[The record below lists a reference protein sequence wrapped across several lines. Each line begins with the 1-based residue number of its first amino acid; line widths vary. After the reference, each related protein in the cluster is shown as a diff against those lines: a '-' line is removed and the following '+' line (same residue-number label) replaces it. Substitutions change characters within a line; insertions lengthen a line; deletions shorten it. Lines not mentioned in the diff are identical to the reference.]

1 MPMIDKEHITTAQA
15 TLQRYARG
23 KQALDKRVIE
33 NDRWYR
39 LRHWDV
45 VGTKNPA
52 PASAWMFNALANKH
66 GDAMDNTPE
75 PVVLPREASDDKDAK
90 TLSQILPVIAEYNDF
105 EHVWS
110 ESIWDKIKNGTA
122 VYFVPWDSGAEN
134 GLGDI
139 SIKRS
144 NLLNLFW
151 EPGVEDIQDSPQFFA
166 LSMVDNAA
174 LDRAYPDR
182 KPRSGGHTLNSYQTD
197 DQVDEQDK
205 SEVVDWYYKTQNA
218 DGRQIL
224 HYCKYC
230 GETILY
236 SSENDPELVNTGFYD
251 HGKYP
256 FVFDPLFPIEESPC
270 GFGYLDIMKSPQL
283 YIDMLDKYILENARF
298 ASKPRWF
305 VRDAAGINQGE
316 FANWDNDFV
325 HVTGRLTDEDIRQ
338 IEVQQIP
345 AFVQSHMLAKIDELK
360 ETSGN
365 RDFSQGGTSSGVTA
379 AAAIAALQE
388 AGNKLSR
395 DMLKGSYR
403 AYRHIMELCIE
414 LIRQFYTVEREF
426 RITQPNGT
434 TEFVQYSNANIVPQ
448 EMQPAFPEQAMMDG
462 YRKAYRKPIFD
473 VRVKAQKSNPYSQ
486 LSQNETAKEL
496 YQLGAFLPQ
505 NSDQALAMLQMME
518 FEGKQQVVQTVQQNG
533 TLYSQVQQMQA
544 LMQKMAA
551 VVYQQ
556 TGQDLMA
563 LVQGVAAGAESGQP
577 GEGGGRTIG
586 KAAQNAMTEAMTPY
600 AQRVQERARAS
611 VND

>member
-1 MPMIDKEHITTAQA
+1 MIDKEHITTAQA

-151 EPGVEDIQDSPQFFA
+151 EPGVEDIQDSPHFFA

-505 NSDQALAMLQMME
+505 NSDQALAMLDMME

-563 LVQGVAAGAESGQP
+563 LVQGVAAGTESGQP

-586 KAAQNAMTEAMTPY
+586 KAAQNAATEAMTPY
-600 AQRVQERARAS
+600 AQKAQERARAS

>member
-1 MPMIDKEHITTAQA
+1 MIDKEHITTAQA

-23 KQALDKRVIE
+23 KQALNKRVIE

-52 PASAWMFNALANKH
+52 PASAWLFNALANKH

-151 EPGVEDIQDSPQFFA
+151 EPGVEDIQDSPHFFA

-325 HVTGRLTDEDIRQ
+325 HVTGRLTNEDIRQ

-505 NSDQALAMLQMME
+505 NSDQALAMLDMME

-611 VND
+611 VSD

>member
-1 MPMIDKEHITTAQA
+1 MIDKEHITTAQA

-151 EPGVEDIQDSPQFFA
+151 EPGVEDIQDSPHFFA

-325 HVTGRLTDEDIRQ
+325 HVTGRITDEDIRQ

-586 KAAQNAMTEAMTPY
+586 KAAQNAMTEAVTPY

-611 VND
+611 VSD

>member
-1 MPMIDKEHITTAQA
+1 MIDKEHITTAQA

-23 KQALDKRVIE
+23 KQALNKRVIE

-52 PASAWMFNALANKH
+52 PASAWLFNALANKH

-151 EPGVEDIQDSPQFFA
+151 EPGVEDIQDSPHFFA

-325 HVTGRLTDEDIRQ
+325 HVTGRLTNEDIRQ

-505 NSDQALAMLQMME
+505 NSDQALAMLDMME

-600 AQRVQERARAS
+600 AQRAQERARAS
-611 VND
+611 VSD

>member
-1 MPMIDKEHITTAQA
+1 MIDKEHITTAQA

-52 PASAWMFNALANKH
+52 PASAWLFNALANKH

-90 TLSQILPVIAEYNDF
+90 ALSQILPVIAEYNDF

-563 LVQGVAAGAESGQP
+563 LVQGVAAGAEQGQP

-586 KAAQNAMTEAMTPY
+586 KAAQNAMTEAVTPY

-611 VND
+611 VSD

>member
-1 MPMIDKEHITTAQA
+1 MIDKEHITTAQA

-52 PASAWMFNALANKH
+52 PASAWLFNALANKH

-151 EPGVEDIQDSPQFFA
+151 EPGVEDIQDSPHFFA

-505 NSDQALAMLQMME
+505 NSDQALAMLDMME

-586 KAAQNAMTEAMTPY
+586 KAAQNAMTEAVTPY

>member
-1 MPMIDKEHITTAQA
+1 MIDKEHITTAQA

-52 PASAWMFNALANKH
+52 PASAWLFNALANKH

-151 EPGVEDIQDSPQFFA
+151 EPGVEDIQDSPHFFA

-325 HVTGRLTDEDIRQ
+325 HVTGRLTNEDIRQ

-505 NSDQALAMLQMME
+505 NSDQALAMLDMME

>member
-1 MPMIDKEHITTAQA
+1 MIDKEHITTAQA

-151 EPGVEDIQDSPQFFA
+151 EPGVEDIQDSPHFFA

-563 LVQGVAAGAESGQP
+563 LVQGVAAGTESGQP

>member
-1 MPMIDKEHITTAQA
+1 MIDKEHITTAQA

-52 PASAWMFNALANKH
+52 PASAWLFNALANKH

-90 TLSQILPVIAEYNDF
+90 ALSQILPVIAEYNDF

-611 VND
+611 VSD

>member
-1 MPMIDKEHITTAQA
+1 MIDKEHITTAQA

-52 PASAWMFNALANKH
+52 PASAWLFNALANKH

-151 EPGVEDIQDSPQFFA
+151 EPGVEDIQDSPHFFA

-325 HVTGRLTDEDIRQ
+325 HVTGRITDEDIRQ

-563 LVQGVAAGAESGQP
+563 LVQGVAAGTESGQP

-586 KAAQNAMTEAMTPY
+586 KAAQNAMTEAVTPY

-611 VND
+611 VSD

>member
-1 MPMIDKEHITTAQA
+1 MIDKEHITTAQA

-52 PASAWMFNALANKH
+52 PASAWLFNALANKH

-151 EPGVEDIQDSPQFFA
+151 EPGVEDIQDSPHFFA

-325 HVTGRLTDEDIRQ
+325 HVTGRITDEDIRQ

-434 TEFVQYSNANIVPQ
+434 TEFVQYSNASIVPQ

-563 LVQGVAAGAESGQP
+563 LVQGVAAGTESGQP

-586 KAAQNAMTEAMTPY
+586 KAAQNAMTEAVTPY

-611 VND
+611 VSD

>member
-1 MPMIDKEHITTAQA
+1 MIDKEHITTAQA

-52 PASAWMFNALANKH
+52 PASAWLFNALANKH

-151 EPGVEDIQDSPQFFA
+151 EPGVEDIQDSPHFFA

-563 LVQGVAAGAESGQP
+563 LVQGVAAGTESGQP

-586 KAAQNAMTEAMTPY
+586 KAAQNAMTEAVTPY

-611 VND
+611 VSD

>member
-1 MPMIDKEHITTAQA
+1 MIDKEHITTAQA

-52 PASAWMFNALANKH
+52 PASAWLFNALANKH

-151 EPGVEDIQDSPQFFA
+151 EPGVEDIQDSPHFFA

-325 HVTGRLTDEDIRQ
+325 HVTGRLTNEDIRQ

-505 NSDQALAMLQMME
+505 NSDQALAMLDMME

-611 VND
+611 VSD

>member
-1 MPMIDKEHITTAQA
+1 MIDKEHITTAQA

-52 PASAWMFNALANKH
+52 PASAWLFNALANKH

-151 EPGVEDIQDSPQFFA
+151 EPGVEDIQDSPHFFA

-563 LVQGVAAGAESGQP
+563 LVQGVAAGAEQGQP

-586 KAAQNAMTEAMTPY
+586 KAAQNAMTEAVTPY

>member
-1 MPMIDKEHITTAQA
+1 MIDKEHITTAQA

-52 PASAWMFNALANKH
+52 PASAWLFNALANKH

-151 EPGVEDIQDSPQFFA
+151 EPGVEDIQDSPHFFA

-586 KAAQNAMTEAMTPY
+586 KAAQNAMTEAVTPY

-611 VND
+611 VSD

>member
-1 MPMIDKEHITTAQA
+1 MIDKEHITTAQA

-151 EPGVEDIQDSPQFFA
+151 EPGVEDIQDSPHFFA

-563 LVQGVAAGAESGQP
+563 LVQGVAAGTESGQP

-586 KAAQNAMTEAMTPY
+586 KAAQNAATEAMTPY
-600 AQRVQERARAS
+600 AQKAQERARAS

>member
-1 MPMIDKEHITTAQA
+1 MIDKEHITTAQA

-52 PASAWMFNALANKH
+52 PASAWLFNALANKH

-90 TLSQILPVIAEYNDF
+90 ALSQILPVIAEYNDF

-325 HVTGRLTDEDIRQ
+325 HVTGRITDEDIRQ

-505 NSDQALAMLQMME
+505 NSDQALAMLDMME

-563 LVQGVAAGAESGQP
+563 LVQGVAAGTESGQP

-586 KAAQNAMTEAMTPY
+586 KAAQNAMTEAVTPY

-611 VND
+611 VSD

>member
-1 MPMIDKEHITTAQA
+1 MIDKEHITTAQA

-151 EPGVEDIQDSPQFFA
+151 EPGVEDIQDSPHFFA

-325 HVTGRLTDEDIRQ
+325 HVTGRITNEDIRQ

-505 NSDQALAMLQMME
+505 NSDQALAMLDMME

-563 LVQGVAAGAESGQP
+563 LVQGVAAGTESGQP

-586 KAAQNAMTEAMTPY
+586 KAAQNAMTEAVTPY

>member
-1 MPMIDKEHITTAQA
+1 MIDKEHITTAQA

-33 NDRWYR
+33 DDRWYR

-52 PASAWMFNALANKH
+52 PASAWLFNALANKH

-151 EPGVEDIQDSPQFFA
+151 EPGVEDIQDSPHFFA

-586 KAAQNAMTEAMTPY
+586 KAAQNAMTEAVTPY

-611 VND
+611 VSD

>member
-1 MPMIDKEHITTAQA
+1 MIDKEHITTAQA

-151 EPGVEDIQDSPQFFA
+151 EPGVEDIQDSPHFFA

-325 HVTGRLTDEDIRQ
+325 HVTGRITNEDIRQ

-505 NSDQALAMLQMME
+505 NSDQALAMLDMME

-563 LVQGVAAGAESGQP
+563 LVQGVAAGTESGQP

>member
-1 MPMIDKEHITTAQA
+1 MIDKEHITTAQA

-52 PASAWMFNALANKH
+52 PASAWLFNALANKH

-151 EPGVEDIQDSPQFFA
+151 EPGVEDIQDSPHFFA

-325 HVTGRLTDEDIRQ
+325 HVTGRITDEDIRQ

-505 NSDQALAMLQMME
+505 NSDQALAMLDMME

-586 KAAQNAMTEAMTPY
+586 KAAQNAMTEAVTPY

-611 VND
+611 VSD

>member
-1 MPMIDKEHITTAQA
+1 MIDKSHITTAQE
-15 TLQRYARG
+15 TLQKYARG
-23 KQALDKRVIE
+23 KQALDKRIID
-33 NDRWYR
+33 NDQWYR

-45 VGTKNPA
+45 VGTNNPA
-52 PASAWMFNALANKH
+52 PASAWLFNSLANKH

-75 PVVLPREASDDKDAK
+75 PVVLPREQSDSEDAK
-90 TLSQILPVIAEYNDF
+90 ILSQILPVIFEYNDF

-110 ESIWDKIKNGTA
+110 ESMWDKIKNGTA
-122 VYFVPWDSGAEN
+122 VHFVSWDGAAEN

-151 EPGVEDIQDSPQFFA
+151 EPGVEDIQDSPHFFA
-166 LSMVDNAA
+166 LSMVDNDA
-174 LDRAYPDR
+174 LDRAYPDL

-205 SEVVDWYYKTQNA
+205 SEVVDWYYKTTNSE
-218 DGRQIL
+218 GKKIL

-236 SSENDPELVNTGFYD
+236 SSENDPELENTGFYD

-256 FVFDPLFPIEESPC
+256 FVFDALFPIEESPC

-283 YIDMLDKYILENARF
+283 YIDKLDKYILENAKF

-305 VRDAAGINQGE
+305 VRDAAGINQSE
-316 FANWDNDFV
+316 FANWGNDFV

-345 AFVQSHMLAKIDELK
+345 SFVQSHQLAKIDELK

-365 RDFSQGGTSSGVTA
+365 RDFAQGGTTSGVTA

-403 AYRHIMELCIE
+403 AYRKDAELCIE
-414 LIRQFYTVEREF
+414 LMRQFYTIEREF
-426 RITQPNGT
+426 RITQPNGM
-434 TEFVQYSNANIVPQ
+434 TEFVKYSNANIAPQAIPPSFPQQ
-448 EMQPAFPEQAMMDG
+448 EMLED
-462 YRKAYRKPIFD
+462 YRQAYRKPIFD

-533 TLYSQVQQMQA
+533 TLYQQVQEMNA
-544 LMQKMAA
+544 LMQKMAL
-551 VVYQQ
+551 VVYQR
-556 TGQDLMA
+556 TGEDLMS
-563 LVQGVAAGAESGQP
+563 LVQGVAAGAENGQP

-586 KAAQNAMTEAMTPY
+586 KAAQDAATEAMTPY
-600 AQRVQERARAS
+600 AQKAQERARAS
-611 VND
+611 VSD

>member
-52 PASAWMFNALANKH
+52 PASAWLFNALANKH

-90 TLSQILPVIAEYNDF
+90 ALSQILPVIAEYNDF

-325 HVTGRLTDEDIRQ
+325 HVTGRITDEDIRQ

-505 NSDQALAMLQMME
+505 NSDQALAMLDMME

-563 LVQGVAAGAESGQP
+563 LVQGVAAGTESGQP

-586 KAAQNAMTEAMTPY
+586 KAAQNAMTEAVTPY

-611 VND
+611 VSD

>member
-1 MPMIDKEHITTAQA
+1 MIDKEHITTAQA

-52 PASAWMFNALANKH
+52 PASAWLFNALANKH

-151 EPGVEDIQDSPQFFA
+151 EPGVEDIQDSPHFFA

-325 HVTGRLTDEDIRQ
+325 HVTGRLTNEDIRQ

-505 NSDQALAMLQMME
+505 NSDQALAMLDMME

-586 KAAQNAMTEAMTPY
+586 KAAQNAATEAMTPY
-600 AQRVQERARAS
+600 AQKAQERARAS

>member
-1 MPMIDKEHITTAQA
+1 MIDKEHITTAQA

-23 KQALDKRVIE
+23 KQALNKRVIE

-52 PASAWMFNALANKH
+52 PASAWLFNALANKH

-151 EPGVEDIQDSPQFFA
+151 EPGVEDIQDSPHFFA

-325 HVTGRLTDEDIRQ
+325 HVTGRLTNEDIRQ

-505 NSDQALAMLQMME
+505 NSDQALAMLDMME

-563 LVQGVAAGAESGQP
+563 LVQGVAAGTESGQP

-586 KAAQNAMTEAMTPY
+586 KAAQNAMTEAVTPY

-611 VND
+611 VSD

>member
-1 MPMIDKEHITTAQA
+1 MIDKEHITTAQA

-52 PASAWMFNALANKH
+52 PASAWLFNALANKH

-151 EPGVEDIQDSPQFFA
+151 EPGVEDIQDSPHFFA

-338 IEVQQIP
+338 IKVQQIP

-505 NSDQALAMLQMME
+505 NSDQALAMLDMME

-586 KAAQNAMTEAMTPY
+586 KAAQNAATEAMTPY
-600 AQRVQERARAS
+600 AQKAQERARAS

>member
-1 MPMIDKEHITTAQA
+1 MIDKEHITTAQA

-151 EPGVEDIQDSPQFFA
+151 EPGVEDIQDSPHFFA

-586 KAAQNAMTEAMTPY
+586 KAAQNAMTEAVTPY

>member
-1 MPMIDKEHITTAQA
+1 MIDKEHITTAQA

-52 PASAWMFNALANKH
+52 PASAWLFNALANKH

-151 EPGVEDIQDSPQFFA
+151 EPGVEDIQDSPHFFA

-586 KAAQNAMTEAMTPY
+586 KAAQNAMTEAVTPY

>member
-1 MPMIDKEHITTAQA
+1 MIDKSHITTAQE
-15 TLQRYARG
+15 TLQKYARG
-23 KQALDKRVIE
+23 KQSLDKRIID
-33 NDRWYR
+33 NDQWYR

-45 VGTKNPA
+45 VGTKDPA
-52 PASAWMFNALANKH
+52 PASAWLFNSLANKH

-75 PVVLPREASDDKDAK
+75 PVVLPREQSDSNDAQIL
-90 TLSQILPVIAEYNDF
+90 TQILPVICEYNDF

-110 ESIWDKIKNGTA
+110 EGMWDKIKSGTS
-122 VYFVPWDSGAEN
+122 VYFVPWDSRAEN

-139 SIKRS
+139 AIKRS

-166 LSMVDNAA
+166 LSMVDNDA
-174 LDRAYPDR
+174 LDRAYPDL
-182 KPRSGGHTLNSYQTD
+182 KPRSGGHTLDQYQTD
-197 DQVDEQDK
+197 DQIDEQDK
-205 SEVVDWYYKTQNA
+205 SEVVDWYYKTTNA
-218 DGRQIL
+218 EGKQIL

-230 GETILY
+230 GDTILY
-236 SSENDPELVNTGFYD
+236 SSENDPELAETGYYE

-256 FVFDPLFPIEESPC
+256 FVFDSLFPIEGSPC

-283 YIDMLDKYILENARF
+283 YIDKLDKYILENAKF

-305 VRDAAGINQGE
+305 VRDSAGINQSE

-345 AFVQSHMLAKIDELK
+345 SFVQSHQLAKIDELK

-365 RDFSQGGTSSGVTA
+365 RDFAQGGTTSGVTA

-403 AYRHIMELCIE
+403 AFRHIMELCIE
-414 LIRQFYTVEREF
+414 LMRQFYTIEREF
-426 RITQPNGT
+426 RITQPNGM
-434 TEFVQYSNANIVPQ
+434 TEFVKYSNANIAPQAIPPSFPQQ
-448 EMQPAFPEQAMMDG
+448 EMLED
-462 YRKAYRKPIFD
+462 YRQAYRKPIFD

-533 TLYSQVQQMQA
+533 TLYQQVQQMQA
-544 LMQKMAA
+544 LMQKMAL
-551 VVYQQ
+551 VVQQQ

-563 LVQGVAAGAESGQP
+563 LVQGVTAGAESGQP

-586 KAAQNAMTEAMTPY
+586 KAAQDAATEAMTPY
-600 AQRVQERARAS
+600 AQKAQERARAS
-611 VND
+611 VSD

>member
-151 EPGVEDIQDSPQFFA
+151 EPGVEDIQDSPHFFA

-563 LVQGVAAGAESGQP
+563 LVQGVAAGTESGQP

-586 KAAQNAMTEAMTPY
+586 KAAQNAATEAMTPY
-600 AQRVQERARAS
+600 AQKAQERARAS

>member
-1 MPMIDKEHITTAQA
+1 MIDKEHITTAQA

-151 EPGVEDIQDSPQFFA
+151 EPGVEDIQDSPHFFA

-325 HVTGRLTDEDIRQ
+325 HVTGRITDEDIRQ

-345 AFVQSHMLAKIDELK
+345 SFVQSHMLAKIDELK

-505 NSDQALAMLQMME
+505 NSDQALAMLDMME

-563 LVQGVAAGAESGQP
+563 LVQGVAAGAKSGQP

>member
-1 MPMIDKEHITTAQA
+1 MIDKEHITTAQA

-151 EPGVEDIQDSPQFFA
+151 EPGVEDIQDSPHFFA

-586 KAAQNAMTEAMTPY
+586 KAAQNAMTEAVTPY

-611 VND
+611 VSD

>member
-1 MPMIDKEHITTAQA
+1 MIDKEHITTAQA

-52 PASAWMFNALANKH
+52 PASAWLFNALANKH

-151 EPGVEDIQDSPQFFA
+151 EPGVEDIQDSPHFFA

-505 NSDQALAMLQMME
+505 NSDQALAMLDMME

-563 LVQGVAAGAESGQP
+563 LVQGVAAGTESGQP

-586 KAAQNAMTEAMTPY
+586 KAAQNAATEAMTPY
-600 AQRVQERARAS
+600 AQKAQERARAS

>member
-1 MPMIDKEHITTAQA
+1 MIDKEHITTAQA

-52 PASAWMFNALANKH
+52 PASAWLFNALANKH

-90 TLSQILPVIAEYNDF
+90 ALSQILPVIAEYNDF

>member
-1 MPMIDKEHITTAQA
+1 MIDKEHITTAQA

-151 EPGVEDIQDSPQFFA
+151 EPGVEDIQDSPHFFA

-505 NSDQALAMLQMME
+505 NSDQALAMLDMME

>member
-52 PASAWMFNALANKH
+52 PASAWLFNALANKH

-151 EPGVEDIQDSPQFFA
+151 EPGVEDIQDSPHFFA

-563 LVQGVAAGAESGQP
+563 LVQGVAAGTESGQP

-586 KAAQNAMTEAMTPY
+586 KAAQNAATEAMTPY
-600 AQRVQERARAS
+600 AQKAQERARAS

>member
-1 MPMIDKEHITTAQA
+1 MIDKEHITTAQA

-52 PASAWMFNALANKH
+52 PASAWLFNALANKH

-151 EPGVEDIQDSPQFFA
+151 EPGVEDIQDSPHFFA

-325 HVTGRLTDEDIRQ
+325 HVTGRLTNEDIRQ

-496 YQLGAFLPQ
+496 YQLGTFLPQ
-505 NSDQALAMLQMME
+505 NSDQALAMLDMME

-611 VND
+611 VSD

>member
-1 MPMIDKEHITTAQA
+1 MIDKEHITTAQA

-151 EPGVEDIQDSPQFFA
+151 EPGVEDIQDSQHFFA
-166 LSMVDNAA
+166 LSMVDNDA
-174 LDRAYPDR
+174 LDRAYPDL
-182 KPRSGGHTLNSYQTD
+182 KPRSGGRTLKKYQTD
-197 DQVDEQDK
+197 DQTDEQDK

-325 HVTGRLTDEDIRQ
+325 HVTGRITDEDIRQ

-345 AFVQSHMLAKIDELK
+345 SFVQSHMLAKIDELK

-505 NSDQALAMLQMME
+505 NSDQALAMLDMME

-586 KAAQNAMTEAMTPY
+586 KAAQNAMTEAVTPY

-611 VND
+611 VSD

>member
-1 MPMIDKEHITTAQA
+1 MIDKEHITTAQA

-52 PASAWMFNALANKH
+52 PASAWLFNALANKH

-151 EPGVEDIQDSPQFFA
+151 EPGVEDIQDSPHFFA

-325 HVTGRLTDEDIRQ
+325 HVTGRLTNEDIRQ

-505 NSDQALAMLQMME
+505 NSDQALAMLDMME

-600 AQRVQERARAS
+600 AQKAQERARAS